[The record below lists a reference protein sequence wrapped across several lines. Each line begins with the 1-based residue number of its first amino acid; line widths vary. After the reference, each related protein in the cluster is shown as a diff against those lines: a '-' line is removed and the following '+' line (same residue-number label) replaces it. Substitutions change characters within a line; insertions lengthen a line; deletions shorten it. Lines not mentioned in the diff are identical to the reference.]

1 MAELTDRVRTGL
13 DQVRQR
19 IRLAGGD
26 TERVRIVAVTK
37 GFGAEAIEAAL
48 EAGCRDIGENY
59 AEELIAKVGEGS
71 GARVHFLGPVQRNKI
86 PRLAALV
93 DVWQGI
99 DREEE
104 ALAIRSRAPG
114 AELLVQ
120 VDLSPPGLEGRAGVP
135 VDAVAELVERLRGSG
150 REVVGLMAVGPP
162 PPDDPAPGFRRVA
175 EIARSLGLPEVSMG
189 MSDDL
194 EAAVAAGSTMVRVG
208 RALFGDRP
216 RPPGQP
222 TGGQDH

>member
-13 DQVRQR
+13 DEVRGR
-19 IRLAGGD
+19 IRRAGGD
-26 TERVRIVAVTK
+26 PERVRIVAVTK
-37 GFGAEAIEAAL
+37 GFGSEAVEAAL
-48 EAGCRDIGENY
+48 EAGCSDIGENY
-59 AEELIAKVGEGS
+59 ADELIAKVGEDS
-71 GARVHFLGPVQRNKI
+71 AARVHFLGPVQRNKV

-93 DVWQGI
+93 DVWQGV

-104 ALAIRSRAPG
+104 ALAIRSRAPA

-120 VDLSPPGLEGRAGVP
+120 VDLSPPGIEGRAGVP
-135 VDAVAELVERLRGSG
+135 VDAVAGLVERIKEGG
-150 REVVGLMAVGPP
+150 PEVVGLMAVGPP
-162 PPDDPAPGFRRVA
+162 PPNDPTPGFRRVA
-175 EIARSLGLPEVSMG
+175 EMARSLSLSEVSMG

-216 RPPGQP
+216 PGRP
-222 TGGQDH
+222 TGVGDSR